1 MRRKQRHIIALL
13 IGLAFL
19 SACDATTREARRMVK
34 RAEQLADTL
43 PDSTVRLIDS
53 VLRMPASFSERE
65 RMDMVLTHTLALYK
79 WRGTDL
85 LYAAEHTSSELSQAC
100 AYFAKKKDYE
110 KATKAA
116 LYMGYMLD
124 EMGDNLKEAVK
135 YLKDAEY
142 YGTLSHDT
150 LFVAKAQYR
159 LAYLIL
165 EFDQTLGENFTSQE
179 GIDLLDKAAK
189 GYKSDD
195 YFHLA
200 KLLDIKTLLYAK
212 IQEFD
217 HAEECAKTSLGYAE
231 QCHNIELRNSALQH
245 LSLIYR
251 KQGKIEESIDC
262 IRSCFASG
270 DTIGMPNFLYQIA
283 TSFYAQNELDSA
295 NYYFNR
301 LEHLLSILEK
311 KDEEKAF
318 KMKCYNMISHFY
330 EDQGND
336 SLALYYVRKHEGIYY
351 KQVASSAE
359 KNVYNIQHQYD
370 YEVLQNKMNKEIMKR
385 QRVIIWIVFILM
397 LLLIGLVISQ
407 IRLAQKNKKE
417 AETKA
422 NLFHFMQQNK
432 ELTQISEEQKQNQ
445 IYLTQKHKESEQA
458 YEELLKEKE
467 KQEQNAAEYGEKLS
481 LELKKEQSI
490 MLRLHLFL
498 QNQGDDELLKKLE
511 KTVFGKQAHLDA
523 MMENVDRLYPQL
535 RETIKQEE
543 LGLDENEQLDVIM
556 SYFNISRQ
564 DEALLLE
571 KTTDMVDKIRNRSRK
586 KIQSASKGNNLPK
599 IM

>member
-1 MRRKQRHIIALL
+1 
-13 IGLAFL
+13 
-19 SACDATTREARRMVK
+19 
-34 RAEQLADTL
+34 
-43 PDSTVRLIDS
+43 
-53 VLRMPASFSERE
+53 
-65 RMDMVLTHTLALYK
+65 
-79 WRGTDL
+79 
-85 LYAAEHTSSELSQAC
+85 
-100 AYFAKKKDYE
+100 
-110 KATKAA
+110 
-116 LYMGYMLD
+116 
-124 EMGDNLKEAVK
+124 
-135 YLKDAEY
+135 
-142 YGTLSHDT
+142 
-150 LFVAKAQYR
+150 
-159 LAYLIL
+159 
-165 EFDQTLGENFTSQE
+165 
-179 GIDLLDKAAK
+179 
-189 GYKSDD
+189 
-195 YFHLA
+195 
-200 KLLDIKTLLYAK
+200 
-212 IQEFD
+212 
-217 HAEECAKTSLGYAE
+217 
-231 QCHNIELRNSALQH
+231 
-245 LSLIYR
+245 
-251 KQGKIEESIDC
+251 
-262 IRSCFASG
+262 
-270 DTIGMPNFLYQIA
+270 MPNFLYQIA

-301 LEHLLSILEK
+301 LEHLLSIVEK

-318 KMKCYNMISHFY
+318 KMKGYNMISHFY

-511 KTVFGKQAHLDA
+511 T
-523 MMENVDRLYPQL
+523 E
-535 RETIKQEE
+535 IKN
-543 LGLDENEQLDVIM
+543 GCI
-556 SYFNISRQ
+556 ISIF
-564 DEALLLE
+564 
-571 KTTDMVDKIRNRSRK
+571 MIY
-586 KIQSASKGNNLPK
+586 
-599 IM
+599 